1 LHKAKEAGMRRSGNE
16 ENGMNAR
23 TETDVIAS
31 LIAAVNRHDLDGLVG
46 LFAADVRS
54 DAPAHPSRSF
64 VGSDQVRRNWGQI
77 LGAIHDLEAH
87 LVSSA
92 TVGGRVWAELEFRG
106 HRSDGGAWLLRGVT
120 INDVVDASIT
130 GVRFYMEPVDLDGI
144 GVDTSVAR
152 IVGSVAA
159 GTPAAAGASR

>member
-1 LHKAKEAGMRRSGNE
+1 VEPGNE

-23 TETDVIAS
+23 TGTDVLES

-64 VGSDQVRRNWGQI
+64 VGSDQVRRNWSQI

-87 LVSSA
+87 VVSSA
-92 TVGGRVWAELEFRG
+92 TIGGRVWAELEFRG
-106 HRSDGGAWLLRGVT
+106 HRPDGGAWLLRGVT
-120 INDVVDASIT
+120 INDVADESST
-130 GVRFYMEPVDLDGI
+130 LVRFYMEPVDLDGI
-144 GVDTSVAR
+144 GVESSVER
-152 IVGSVAA
+152 IVGNVAA
-159 GTPAAAGASR
+159 GAPAAAGGSR